1 MLNTLRKS
9 VTGPFVKILIGILI
23 LSFAVWGIQDIFGNF
38 KKTVAIEIDDHEVS
52 LDQLVTEYNNQLSII
67 SSQLDRQISLKE
79 SLELGID
86 EIAIENLIR
95 KMVLQ
100 IEINKLGIDVPE
112 EFVAEQ
118 IINDDNF
125 KIDGRFNKARY
136 EQLLSYA
143 GYNDET
149 YVQSELNIN
158 KQNQLFN
165 IIGNRTFVPNVLLD
179 MVDEYNKTERVIEY
193 VDLPKSKIVVKTP
206 SERELLEFYEKFKN
220 GYRKSETRDFTVLML
235 EPENIKKNI
244 QVTKSQ
250 VNEYFSA
257 NLDSFTNTETRELY
271 QFFFNDNATA
281 ESFFNDSS
289 RLEFDNLLSEYLQ
302 SKEKSY
308 LGSVGKEEIL
318 DFEVA
323 DTAFDLSEGE
333 FGKPIDGMLG
343 ISVLYLQKI
352 NPSNVP
358 TADSVAEE
366 IRDEIQSQEA
376 IDLVE
381 KLYFEIEDNLLNG
394 SSIAEVS
401 AIHQIQLQYF
411 EKIDINGKNT
421 KNEAVES
428 INHPEFIQKIFNS
441 EIGDFIEVHD
451 TKNGY
456 IWVDLN
462 SINPPYIKSFAEVRN
477 LVSSDM
483 IRKRKNDK
491 ESEMIE
497 QLDIGLKN
505 NQIQNLTD
513 SYQIEIKRS
522 EPFSRLS
529 PIREFSEDFNDRIL
543 SANINEVIIG
553 KSENNILVGKVV
565 EILPNAQTELERD
578 EEFINNLDLQ
588 MRNDLFEQYLVSL
601 EDRYT
606 VKLYPENINRLFNTQ
621 SQ

>member
-1 MLNTLRKS
+1 MYK
-9 VTGPFVKILIGILI
+9 
-23 LSFAVWGIQDIFGNF
+23 
-38 KKTVAIEIDDHEVS
+38 
-52 LDQLVTEYNNQLSII
+52 
-67 SSQLDRQISLKE
+67 RQ
-79 SLELGID
+79 
-86 EIAIENLIR
+86 
-95 KMVLQ
+95 
-100 IEINKLGIDVPE
+100 
-112 EFVAEQ
+112 
-118 IINDDNF
+118 
-125 KIDGRFNKARY
+125 
-136 EQLLSYA
+136 
-143 GYNDET
+143 
-149 YVQSELNIN
+149 
-158 KQNQLFN
+158 
-165 IIGNRTFVPNVLLD
+165 
-179 MVDEYNKTERVIEY
+179 
-193 VDLPKSKIVVKTP
+193 
-206 SERELLEFYEKFKN
+206 
-220 GYRKSETRDFTVLML
+220 
-235 EPENIKKNI
+235 
-244 QVTKSQ
+244 
-250 VNEYFSA
+250 
-257 NLDSFTNTETRELY
+257 
-271 QFFFNDNATA
+271 
-281 ESFFNDSS
+281 
-289 RLEFDNLLSEYLQ
+289 
-302 SKEKSY
+302 
-308 LGSVGKEEIL
+308 
-318 DFEVA
+318 
-323 DTAFDLSEGE
+323 
-333 FGKPIDGMLG
+333 
-343 ISVLYLQKI
+343 
-352 NPSNVP
+352 
-358 TADSVAEE
+358 AEE

-401 AIHQIQLQYF
+401 ARHQIQLQYF

-456 IWVDLN
+456 IWADLN

-565 EILPNAQTELERD
+565 EILANAQTELERD

-606 VKLYPENINRLFNTQ
+606 VKLYQENINRLFNTQ